1 METPGEYGSLEEYFR
16 HYRSPQQ
23 IAVPPRTFSEPGLLG
38 PDDLPNL
45 TVSDTGLGKGEGDPG
60 GDGRGRGTVRER
72 WGEGGGREGTCF
84 EDILICKY
92 AMSRRTDGSLF
103 SI

>member
-45 TVSDTGLGKGEGDPG
+45 TVSDTEHKEGRGEEGDSEREREREREREW
-60 GDGRGRGTVRER
+60 GRG
-72 WGEGGGREGTCF
+72 GGGREY
-84 EDILICKY
+84 ILKTY
-92 AMSRRTDGSLF
+92 
-103 SI
+103 

>member
-1 METPGEYGSLEEYFR
+1 MLQLHPALPHTLQFVHLIIINSYDVMVTSSRVQVETPGEYGSLEEYFR

-45 TVSDTGLGKGEGDPG
+45 TVSDTEHREGVGEGE
-60 GDGRGRGTVRER
+60 GRG
-72 WGEGGGREGTCF
+72 
-84 EDILICKY
+84 
-92 AMSRRTDGSLF
+92 GSVF
-103 SI
+103 